1 MSIIK
6 TKKIIIF
13 LLSFFAIVMA
23 VITINN
29 IMLYPNISAIDLSR
43 INPTE
48 LSSIQVSNSQINT
61 STDSNFNYELIGF
74 RLDNRGLNSSVIVK
88 RNNQEFVIQKGDL
101 LENKYLLTS
110 VNKNNINF
118 SYLGKD
124 YQIENN
130 LTE

>member
-1 MSIIK
+1 
-6 TKKIIIF
+6 
-13 LLSFFAIVMA
+13 MA

-29 IMLYPNISAIDLSR
+29 IILYPNISPIDLSR

-61 STDSNFNYELIGF
+61 STDSNFNYELVGF

>member
-1 MSIIK
+1 MDIIK

-13 LLSFFAIVMA
+13 SLSFFAIVMV

-29 IMLYPNISAIDLSR
+29 IMKYPNISAIDLSR

-61 STDSNFNYELIGF
+61 SSDSNFNYELVGL
-74 RLDNRGLNSSVIVK
+74 RLDDMGLNSSVIVK

-101 LENKYLLTS
+101 LENKYLLNS
-110 VNKNNINF
+110 VTKNNINY

>member
-1 MSIIK
+1 MDIIK

-13 LLSFFAIVMA
+13 SLSFLAIIMSA
-23 VITINN
+23 ITINN
-29 IMLYPNISAIDLSR
+29 IVIHPNISTVDLSR

-61 STDSNFNYELIGF
+61 SSDSNFNYELVGL
-74 RLDNRGLNSSVIVK
+74 RLDDMGLNSSVIVK

-101 LENKYLLTS
+101 LENKYLLNS
-110 VNKNNINF
+110 VTKKNINF
-118 SYLGKD
+118 SYLGKN

-130 LTE
+130 LAK

>member
-1 MSIIK
+1 MDIIK

-13 LLSFFAIVMA
+13 SLSFLAIIMSA
-23 VITINN
+23 ITINN
-29 IMLYPNISAIDLSR
+29 IVIYPNISTVDLSR

-61 STDSNFNYELIGF
+61 SPDSNFNYELVGF
-74 RLDNRGLNSSVIVK
+74 RLDDMGLNSSVIVK

-101 LENKYLLTS
+101 LENKYLLNS
-110 VNKNNINF
+110 VTKKNINF
-118 SYLGKD
+118 SYLGKN

-130 LTE
+130 LAK

>member
-1 MSIIK
+1 MNIIK

-13 LLSFFAIVMA
+13 LLSFFAIIMA

-61 STDSNFNYELIGF
+61 STDSNFNYELVGF

>member
-1 MSIIK
+1 MDIIK

-13 LLSFFAIVMA
+13 SLSFFAIIMLA
-23 VITINN
+23 ITINN
-29 IMLYPNISAIDLSR
+29 IAIYPNISAIDLSR

-61 STDSNFNYELIGF
+61 SSDSNFNYELVGL
-74 RLDNRGLNSSVIVK
+74 RLDDMGLNSSVIVK

-101 LENKYLLTS
+101 LENKYLLNS
-110 VNKNNINF
+110 VTKENINF
-118 SYLGKD
+118 SYLGKN

-130 LTE
+130 LTK

>member
-1 MSIIK
+1 MNIIK

-13 LLSFFAIVMA
+13 SLSFFAIVMA
-23 VITINN
+23 VNTVNN
-29 IMLYPNISAIDLSR
+29 IMMYPNISAVDLSR

-61 STDSNFNYELIGF
+61 STDSNFNYELVGF

-88 RNNQEFVIQKGDL
+88 RNNQEFVIQKGEL

>member
-1 MSIIK
+1 MNIIK

-13 LLSFFAIVMA
+13 SLSFFAIIMA

-29 IMLYPNISAIDLSR
+29 IMLYPNISPIDLSR

-48 LSSIQVSNSQINT
+48 LSSIQVSNSQIN
-61 STDSNFNYELIGF
+61 SSVDSNFNYELVGF

-88 RNNQEFVIQKGDL
+88 RDNQEFVIQKGDL
-101 LENKYLLTS
+101 LENKYLLNS
-110 VNKNNINF
+110 VTKENINF
-118 SYLGKD
+118 SYLGKN

-130 LTE
+130 LTK

>member
-1 MSIIK
+1 MDIIK

-13 LLSFFAIVMA
+13 SLSFFAIIMSA
-23 VITINN
+23 ITINN
-29 IMLYPNISAIDLSR
+29 IVIYPNISSIDLSR

-61 STDSNFNYELIGF
+61 SSDSNFNYELVGL
-74 RLDNRGLNSSVIVK
+74 RLDDMGLNSSVIVK

-101 LENKYLLTS
+101 LENKYLLNS
-110 VNKNNINF
+110 VTKENINF
-118 SYLGKD
+118 SYLGKN

-130 LTE
+130 

>member
-1 MSIIK
+1 MNIIK

-13 LLSFFAIVMA
+13 LLSFFAIIMA

-48 LSSIQVSNSQINT
+48 LSSIQVSNSQIN
-61 STDSNFNYELIGF
+61 SSVDSNFNYELVGF

-88 RNNQEFVIQKGDL
+88 RDNQEFVIQKGDL

>member
-1 MSIIK
+1 MDIIK

-13 LLSFFAIVMA
+13 SLSFFAIVMV

-29 IMLYPNISAIDLSR
+29 IMKYPNISAIDLSR

-61 STDSNFNYELIGF
+61 STDSNFNYELVGF

-101 LENKYLLTS
+101 LENKYLLNSIT
-110 VNKNNINF
+110 KNNINF

-124 YQIENN
+124 YQIKNN

>member
-1 MSIIK
+1 MNIIK
-6 TKKIIIF
+6 TKRIIIF
-13 LLSFFAIVMA
+13 SLSFFAIVMA

-61 STDSNFNYELIGF
+61 STDSNFNYELVGF

>member
-1 MSIIK
+1 MDIIK

-13 LLSFFAIVMA
+13 SLSFFAIIMSA
-23 VITINN
+23 ITINN
-29 IMLYPNISAIDLSR
+29 IVIYPNISAIDLSR

-61 STDSNFNYELIGF
+61 SSDSNFNYELVGL
-74 RLDNRGLNSSVIVK
+74 RLDDMGLNSSVIVK

-101 LENKYLLTS
+101 LENKYLLNS
-110 VNKNNINF
+110 VTKNNINF
-118 SYLGKD
+118 SYLGKN

-130 LTE
+130 LAK

>member
-1 MSIIK
+1 MNIIK

>member
-61 STDSNFNYELIGF
+61 STDSNFNYELVGF

>member
-1 MSIIK
+1 MDIIK

-13 LLSFFAIVMA
+13 SLSFLAIIMSA
-23 VITINN
+23 ITINN
-29 IMLYPNISAIDLSR
+29 IVIHPNISTVDLSR

-61 STDSNFNYELIGF
+61 SSDSNFNYELVGF
-74 RLDNRGLNSSVIVK
+74 RLDDMGLNSSVIVK

-101 LENKYLLTS
+101 LENKYLLNS
-110 VNKNNINF
+110 VTKKNINF
-118 SYLGKD
+118 SYLGKN

-130 LTE
+130 LAK

>member
-1 MSIIK
+1 MDIIK
-6 TKKIIIF
+6 TKKIIIIS
-13 LLSFFAIVMA
+13 LSFFAVIMI

-29 IMLYPNISAIDLSR
+29 FMIYPNISAIDLTR

-48 LSSIQVSNSQINT
+48 LSNMEVSNSQIDT
-61 STDSNFNYELIGF
+61 SSDSNFDYELVGF
-74 RLDNRGLNSSVIVK
+74 RLGNMGLNSSVIVK

>member
-48 LSSIQVSNSQINT
+48 LSSIQVSNSQIN
-61 STDSNFNYELIGF
+61 SSVDSNFNYELVGF

>member
-1 MSIIK
+1 MNIIK

-61 STDSNFNYELIGF
+61 STDSNFNYELVGF

>member
-1 MSIIK
+1 MDIIK

-13 LLSFFAIVMA
+13 SLSFFAIVMA

-29 IMLYPNISAIDLSR
+29 IMIYPNISAIDLSR

-48 LSSIQVSNSQINT
+48 LSNIEVSNSQINT
-61 STDSNFNYELIGF
+61 STDPDFNYELVGF
-74 RLDNRGLNSSVIVK
+74 RLDNMGLNSSVIVK
-88 RNNQEFVIQKGDL
+88 RDNQEFVIQKGDL
-101 LENKYLLTS
+101 LESKYLLNRVT
-110 VNKNNINF
+110 KNNINF

>member
-1 MSIIK
+1 MNIIK

-13 LLSFFAIVMA
+13 SLSFFAIVMA

-29 IMLYPNISAIDLSR
+29 IMLYPNISAVDLSR

-61 STDSNFNYELIGF
+61 STDSNFNYELVGF

>member
-1 MSIIK
+1 MDIIK

-13 LLSFFAIVMA
+13 SLSFFAIIMSA
-23 VITINN
+23 ITINN
-29 IMLYPNISAIDLSR
+29 IVIYPNISAIDLSR

-61 STDSNFNYELIGF
+61 SSDSNFNYELVGL
-74 RLDNRGLNSSVIVK
+74 RLDDMGLNSSVIVK

-101 LENKYLLTS
+101 LENKYLLNS
-110 VNKNNINF
+110 VTKENINF
-118 SYLGKD
+118 SYLGKN

-130 LTE
+130 LTK

>member
-1 MSIIK
+1 MDIIK

-13 LLSFFAIVMA
+13 SLSFFAIVMA

-29 IMLYPNISAIDLSR
+29 IMIYPNISAIDLSR

-48 LSSIQVSNSQINT
+48 LSNIEVSNSQINT
-61 STDSNFNYELIGF
+61 STDPDFNYELVGF
-74 RLDNRGLNSSVIVK
+74 RLDNMGLNSSVIVK
-88 RNNQEFVIQKGDL
+88 RDNQEFVIQKGDL
-101 LENKYLLTS
+101 LESKYLLNS
-110 VNKNNINF
+110 VTKNNINF

>member
-1 MSIIK
+1 MNIIK

-13 LLSFFAIVMA
+13 LLSFFAIIMA
-23 VITINN
+23 VIMINN

-61 STDSNFNYELIGF
+61 STDSNFNYELVGF

>member
-1 MSIIK
+1 MDIIK

-13 LLSFFAIVMA
+13 SLSFFAIIMSA
-23 VITINN
+23 ITINN
-29 IMLYPNISAIDLSR
+29 IVIYPNISAIDLSR

-61 STDSNFNYELIGF
+61 SSDSNFNYELVGL
-74 RLDNRGLNSSVIVK
+74 RLDDMGLNSSVIVK

-101 LENKYLLTS
+101 LENKYLLNS
-110 VNKNNINF
+110 VTKENINF
-118 SYLGKD
+118 SYLGKN

-130 LTE
+130 LAK

>member
-1 MSIIK
+1 
-6 TKKIIIF
+6 
-13 LLSFFAIVMA
+13 MA

-29 IMLYPNISAIDLSR
+29 IILYPNISPIDLSR

-48 LSSIQVSNSQINT
+48 LSSIQVSNSPIN
-61 STDSNFNYELIGF
+61 SSVDSNFNYELVGF

-88 RNNQEFVIQKGDL
+88 RDNQEFVIQKGDL

>member
-23 VITINN
+23 VNTVNN
-29 IMLYPNISAIDLSR
+29 IMMYPNISAVDLSR

-61 STDSNFNYELIGF
+61 STDSNFNYELVGF

>member
-1 MSIIK
+1 MDIIK

-13 LLSFFAIVMA
+13 SLSFFAIVMV

-29 IMLYPNISAIDLSR
+29 IMKYPNISAIDLSR

-61 STDSNFNYELIGF
+61 SSDSNFNYELVGL
-74 RLDNRGLNSSVIVK
+74 RLDDMGLNSSVIVK

-101 LENKYLLTS
+101 LENKYLLNS
-110 VNKNNINF
+110 VTKNNINF
-118 SYLGKD
+118 SYLGKN

-130 LTE
+130 LAK

>member
-1 MSIIK
+1 MDIIK

-13 LLSFFAIVMA
+13 SLSFLAIIMSA
-23 VITINN
+23 ITINN
-29 IMLYPNISAIDLSR
+29 IVISPNISTIDLSR

-61 STDSNFNYELIGF
+61 SSDSNFNYELVGL
-74 RLDNRGLNSSVIVK
+74 RLDDMGLNSSVIVK
-88 RNNQEFVIQKGDL
+88 RDNQEFVIQKGDL
-101 LENKYLLTS
+101 LESKYLLNS
-110 VNKNNINF
+110 VTKNNINF

>member
-1 MSIIK
+1 MDIIK

-13 LLSFFAIVMA
+13 SLSFFAIIMSA
-23 VITINN
+23 ITINN
-29 IMLYPNISAIDLSR
+29 IVIYPNISAIDLSR

-61 STDSNFNYELIGF
+61 SSDSNFNYELIGL
-74 RLDNRGLNSSVIVK
+74 RLDDMGLNSSVIVK

-101 LENKYLLTS
+101 LENKYLLNS
-110 VNKNNINF
+110 VTKENINF
-118 SYLGKD
+118 SYLGKN

-130 LTE
+130 LAK

>member
-1 MSIIK
+1 MDIIK

-13 LLSFFAIVMA
+13 SLSFFAIVMV

-29 IMLYPNISAIDLSR
+29 IMKYPNISAIDLSR

-61 STDSNFNYELIGF
+61 SADSNFNYELVGF
-74 RLDNRGLNSSVIVK
+74 RLGDMDLNSSVIVK
-88 RNNQEFVIQKGDL
+88 RANQEFVLQKGDL